1 MKSGKTVIKSIL
13 ALTIG
18 STIAGCSVNPV
29 SPRKQIPEEE
39 IKKES
44 TQKPNPPLKSWL
56 SKRQAIPPII
66 IGMVSAAT
74 RLAI

>member
-18 STIAGCSVNPV
+18 STIAGCSVNSV
-29 SPRKQIPEEE
+29 SPKKQMPAEE

-44 TQKPNPPLKSWL
+44 TQKPDIEITSRP
-56 SKRQAIPPII
+56 
-66 IGMVSAAT
+66 
-74 RLAI
+74 